1 MNEGYWIFFWIVEKF
16 FVENNWIEWMFLV
29 WYFVLLHISSRHQL
43 FSFHLLM
50 PNDKID
56 FMTWAILDWKHWI
69 YHWFLSRVYAKYF
82 IQIFCIF
89 WGSRILSL
97 GRFHNVIFIKNNYK
111 WPALSVGRSVGWSV
125 GQSHLTFFLWF
136 YFFDLTAPTQMIW
149 WPQIWPLPTRTRLQ

>member
-1 MNEGYWIFFWIVEKF
+1 
-16 FVENNWIEWMFLV
+16 MFLV

-97 GRFHNVIFIKNNYK
+97 GRFHNVIYV
-111 WPALSVGRSVGWSV
+111 PLCPSV
-125 GQSHLTFFLWF
+125 GQSVGRLVCHNFFKG
-136 YFFDLTAPTQMIW
+136 
-149 WPQIWPLPTRTRLQ
+149 RGVRLQCSYKSTLKQGQSFIYLSVVSFSIF